1 MVTIVV
7 HMLVDVRLEGALVAR
22 AGARRARV
30 AVPED
35 GTIED
40 VVAALADE
48 YGPQVQ
54 PAILEADRLRSDTIA
69 VRESHDARERLS
81 SNSDVRGG
89 DTVRFQMRA

>member
-1 MVTIVV
+1 MIVE
-7 HMLVDVRLEGALVAR
+7 VRLEGALVAR

-35 GTIED
+35 ATLED
-40 VVAALADE
+40 VVSALADE
-48 YGPQVQ
+48 YGPQVR

-69 VRESHDARERLS
+69 VRESHDSQERLS
-81 SNSDVRGG
+81 SNSTVSGG